1 MESDTEKDGRT
12 VLLRYY
18 GLERQHLLD
27 SVVDLSEDQLQHAFG
42 PSIHSIA
49 WQLWHA
55 SRWDDRLAYVLI
67 RLHPVLQEQF
77 GPPHEIWSDESLA
90 TRWGLPEGQMG
101 LRDTGTDMEDG
112 AADQLRLPG
121 KDELIGYANR
131 AFSHI
136 EAVLSALPAA
146 DLFQVMPG
154 DPDGDTY
161 AEQILAWIDHD
172 ARHLGMIEAM
182 RGLLG
187 LRGTATH

>member
-1 MESDTEKDGRT
+1 MEPDTVKNGHI
-12 VLLRYY
+12 VLLRSY
-18 GLERQHLLD
+18 GLERQRLLD
-27 SVVDLSEDQLQHAFG
+27 AVVDLSEDQLQHAFG
-42 PSIHSIA
+42 PSIHSIG

-67 RLHPVLQEQF
+67 RLHPVLLDHF

-90 TRWGLPEGQMG
+90 IRWGLPEGQMG

-121 KDELIGYANR
+121 KDELIGYASR

-136 EAVLSALPAA
+136 DAVVSALPAA
-146 DLFQVMPG
+146 DLFAVMPG
-154 DPDGDTY
+154 DSDGDTY
-161 AEQILAWIDHD
+161 AEQILAWIEHD
-172 ARHLGMIEAM
+172 ARHLGTIEAM

-187 LRGTATH
+187 LRGALTS